1 MGAPS
6 AAAAKAGSDANASAL
21 ARYRNNFLKEVEERV
36 EEGAWVKMCMQCGV
50 CAGSCPFGAHWE
62 HSPQKL
68 FMMIRA
74 GKRDEVLSSDALR
87 AVVSNDEAD
96 MAATAD
102 AFELLHLAASRRL
115 ARGLLTVVDAT
126 NVRADARTPLL
137 ELARRYRSPAVA
149 VVFDLPVEVAAA
161 RNGQRPGRSVP
172 RRVLR
177 QQQVD
182 LQRTLG
188 ELADEG
194 FTRLWLLRTPS
205 AVDALEVRRGA

>member
-1 MGAPS
+1 MIVDPVVVELPRGALVLLIGPT
-6 AAAAKAGSDANASAL
+6 G
-21 ARYRNNFLKEVEERV
+21 
-36 EEGAWVKMCMQCGV
+36 
-50 CAGSCPFGAHWE
+50 
-62 HSPQKL
+62 
-68 FMMIRA
+68 A
-74 GKRDEVLSSDALR
+74 GKTTFAGRHFRSTEVLSSDALR